1 MGRRNGERE
10 HGGRFSRDPLPVFSA
25 GGPWEQFWHGQ
36 ECSLF
41 DAVHPAF
48 PLPTT
53 ASSTLRG
60 ALKDGFKEAVVVCD
74 MPEPCKF
81 PSLDI
86 CEKRFLWTHKE
97 VDLAP
102 YPVAG
107 PLLRLG
113 NTEKFPH
120 ALGFESLDSLFLC
133 KQGPCFTAVEGGRG
147 DKRLTCLPS
156 DNSPKS
162 SRILLIVTLRVAYS
176 YRS

>member
-1 MGRRNGERE
+1 MRDDSTKILFQSSLHKTLVSSSGMGRYV
-10 HGGRFSRDPLPVFSA
+10 H
-25 GGPWEQFWHGQ
+25 
-36 ECSLF
+36 SLRLSIQ
-41 DAVHPAF
+41 HS

-120 ALGFESLDSLFLC
+120 VLGFESLDSLFLC
-133 KQGPCFTAVEGGRG
+133 KQGPCFTAVRRW
-147 DKRLTCLPS
+147 DKARSCYG
-156 DNSPKS
+156 
-162 SRILLIVTLRVAYS
+162 SR
-176 YRS
+176 